1 MQIPKNVIQTGEPDP
16 CHKIYVEDYVHTL
29 LTQYRENEADFCL
42 YGKLEQE
49 GEITYYFIYGAA
61 KEEPGWELME
71 SRYFALHRRIGEA
84 TFDEKEAWAFFEDGY
99 SAPLSGCFIFYE
111 QNEDMQSY
119 LIAMHQNRPGEKAVT
134 FRHRAAERIGAGGTD
149 DRAGAGRPDWTGGQ
163 DRADAGA
170 GRPERTGG
178 QDRADAG
185 AGRPD
190 RTGGQDRAD
199 SPGSTGI
206 GGEPRR
212 ILRRPMV
219 YDLKK
224 EKEAAGKP
232 ENDGRQER
240 KSLHA
245 AQAFPETG
253 RRNPGDGHGRIAGM
267 RRSDR
272 TEKTWEKEKRT
283 GFRIRAA
290 AAAVLL
296 GLCAAAIT
304 SAKEGQ
310 ETETAGNFI
319 TQTLEEWKAE
329 DSGGRKQNAAPD
341 PGALVIEETQI
352 SGNESVPPEE
362 TASAEKSVSPEE
374 TASAEGTASPEEG
387 PEAANSPVSAAEEP
401 KAETSPVPAEE
412 EAAVPENGEQSL
424 SPAEEAPQAETD
436 PLSPKAE
443 TEPVLSS
450 EAAAVPAE
458 ETVTY
463 VVRWGDSLAEI
474 CRRQYGNADRV
485 KEIAA
490 LNQLADPN
498 HLIPGQKIR
507 LPR

>member
-149 DRAGAGRPDWTGGQ
+149 GRAGAGGPD
-163 DRADAGA
+163 
-170 GRPERTGG
+170 RTGG

-199 SPGSTGI
+199 AGAGRPGSTGI

-352 SGNESVPPEE
+352 SGNESV
-362 TASAEKSVSPEE
+362 SPEE
-374 TASAEGTASPEEG
+374 TAFAEGTASPEEE
-387 PEAANSPVSAAEEP
+387 PEAEASPVSAAEEP
-401 KAETSPVPAEE
+401 AAEASPVSEAEEPAAEISSVPAEE
-412 EAAVPENGEQSL
+412 EAAVPEGGEQSL